1 MAEDYD
7 EKNVNELQEELRSRD
22 LPTSGSKKELVDR
35 LEEFDRKTENARRA
49 ETPISGTSTV
59 ASGSSQSQRDDDVPT
74 VRMLPSTPSV
84 PRLTFEGVEGPLVRQ
99 PGADNDPLS
108 QNGYVGVNPEY
119 QNYASV
125 QAQPFEFSDEEKEA
139 VARRGGA
146 VRAQTDDSDRVAAGP
161 ARGDMGGPVENSDNE
176 EGQTTAR
183 R

>member
-1 MAEDYD
+1 MPEDYD
-7 EKNVNELQEELRSRD
+7 ERNVNELQEELRSRD

-35 LEEFDRKTENARRA
+35 LEAFDRKTENARRA
-49 ETPISGTSTV
+49 ETPAPAGTS
-59 ASGSSQSQRDDDVPT
+59 APSAAES
-74 VRMLPSTPSV
+74 STPSV

-161 ARGDMGGPVENSDNE
+161 ARGDTGGPVENSDNE